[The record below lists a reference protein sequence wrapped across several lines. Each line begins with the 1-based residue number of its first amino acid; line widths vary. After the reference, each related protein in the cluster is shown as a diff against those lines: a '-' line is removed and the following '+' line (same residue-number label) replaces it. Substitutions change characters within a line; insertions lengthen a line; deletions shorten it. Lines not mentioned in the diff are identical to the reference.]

1 MGELKEMNDKTAPAK
16 RPFSQIAVVI
26 FALVFLVHFLRLVF
40 GWEIHLNGM
49 LFPNWASILACLL
62 TAALSYGLCRE
73 LRK

>member
-40 GWEIHLNGM
+40 GWEIHLTRKFHKKSIADM
-49 LFPNWASILACLL
+49 LIC
-62 TAALSYGLCRE
+62 
-73 LRK
+73 